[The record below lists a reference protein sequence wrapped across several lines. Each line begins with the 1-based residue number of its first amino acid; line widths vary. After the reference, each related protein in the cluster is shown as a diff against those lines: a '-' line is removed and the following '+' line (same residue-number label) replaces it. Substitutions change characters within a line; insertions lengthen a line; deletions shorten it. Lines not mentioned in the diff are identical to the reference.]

1 MFSVF
6 KQIFRSP
13 LRIFLTIFLTLI
25 LFLVLVMYPNKALF
39 SFVFHQFGFF
49 SGESLSFL
57 GGYIVHLPQILIPK
71 DFFLPLVTSF
81 LFVVNMVIFVYFF
94 KRQKALLSASHKSLS
109 VVGMFLGLFGVG
121 CLSCGTLLLA
131 PLVTALG
138 LGGLLRFGSGITIL
152 GLGLLLISSMMMLR
166 KMSQPLV
173 C

>member
-13 LRIFLTIFLTLI
+13 LRIFLTILFTLI
-25 LFLVLVMYPNKALF
+25 LFLVLVMYPNRALLF
-39 SFVFHQFGFF
+39 FVFDQFGFF
-49 SGESLSFL
+49 SLQALSFL

-71 DFFLPLVTSF
+71 DFLLPLLISF
-81 LFVVNMVIFVYFF
+81 LFVVNMVIFIYFF
-94 KRQKALLSASHKSLS
+94 QRQRNLLSTRHTSLS
-109 VVGMFLGLFGVG
+109 VLGMFLGLFGVG
-121 CLSCGTLLLA
+121 CLSCGTLFLA

-138 LGGLLRFGSGITIL
+138 LGGLLHFGSRIVIL